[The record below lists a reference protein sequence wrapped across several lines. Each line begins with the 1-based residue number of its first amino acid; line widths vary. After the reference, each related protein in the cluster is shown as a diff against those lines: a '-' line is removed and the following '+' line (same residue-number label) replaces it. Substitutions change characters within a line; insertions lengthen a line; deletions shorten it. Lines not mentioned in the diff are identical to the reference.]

1 MVEYNGQTTKKK
13 NLLIITIFPPD
24 AHVSYPQ
31 NRCITCPL
39 CESQLTYFMMDHLI
53 MRGNPVMIHYVI
65 LYVILIFF
73 YKRITLKT
81 TIRLSFFVDYNQLSI
96 FYILDRVN
104 EKLVS
109 NNFISAMNL
118 MRAISNLLD
127 NKNNLSE
134 IIISK
139 LEHIL
144 LF

>member
-1 MVEYNGQTTKKK
+1 
-13 NLLIITIFPPD
+13 
-24 AHVSYPQ
+24 
-31 NRCITCPL
+31 
-39 CESQLTYFMMDHLI
+39 
-53 MRGNPVMIHYVI
+53 MRENPVMIHYVI

-73 YKRITLKT
+73 YSFSPFTPPKPNTSK
-81 TIRLSFFVDYNQLSI
+81 FFVDYNQLSI

-144 LF
+144 LI